1 MLCGR
6 EGLILS
12 SILAEFLIMFA
23 LSLTSA
29 KFTTGVFSLFVGVLS
44 DITED
49 FELNISNTGKEI
61 SADKNVLFKKMNNKH
76 KFLPIIKSLIAPS
89 KNVVS
94 MITQVYA
101 KSKL

>member
-1 MLCGR
+1 
-6 EGLILS
+6 
-12 SILAEFLIMFA
+12 MFA
-23 LSLTSA
+23 FSLTSA
-29 KFTTGVFSLFVGVLS
+29 KSTTGVFSLFVGVLS

-76 KFLPIIKSLIAPS
+76 KFLLIIKSLIAPS
-89 KNVVS
+89 ENVVS

>member
-23 LSLTSA
+23 FSLTSA
-29 KFTTGVFSLFVGVLS
+29 TFTTGVFSLFVGVLS

-61 SADKNVLFKKMNNKH
+61 SADKNEK
-76 KFLPIIKSLIAPS
+76 
-89 KNVVS
+89 
-94 MITQVYA
+94 
-101 KSKL
+101 

>member
-1 MLCGR
+1 MLRGR

-23 LSLTSA
+23 FSLTSA
-29 KFTTGVFSLFVGVLS
+29 TFTTGVFSLFVGVLS

-76 KFLPIIKSLIAPS
+76 KFLPIIKSLIATS
-89 KNVVS
+89 ENVVS
-94 MITQVYA
+94 MITQV
-101 KSKL
+101 

>member
-23 LSLTSA
+23 FSLTSA
-29 KFTTGVFSLFVGVLS
+29 TFTTGVFSLFVGVLS

-76 KFLPIIKSLIAPS
+76 MFLPIIKSLIATS
-89 KNVVS
+89 ENVVS
-94 MITQVYA
+94 MITQV
-101 KSKL
+101 

>member
-61 SADKNVLFKKMNNKH
+61 SADKKVLFKKMNNKH